1 MVSGNNATDQP
12 HDGLD
17 SGERIALRLA
27 DRGWC
32 VTPEFLSPRLVG
44 ELRGEAERFWEE
56 GGFHPAGV
64 GRGAEAQVRSEVRTD
79 RVNWL
84 DPHTGSDAQRRYLH
98 ALEELRRAINRELFL
113 GLFDYEGHLAIYPPG
128 GYYRRHLDQFR
139 GIGLRTV
146 SCILYL
152 NRDWTDADGGQLR
165 LYTDPNEPSHYEEIL
180 PLGGQLVT
188 FLSARFPHE
197 VLPARRPRIS
207 LTGWFRRRGGW
218 TGDGSQAMRR

>member
-1 MVSGNNATDQP
+1 MISGNNATDQL

-17 SGERIALRLA
+17 SGEGIALRLA
-27 DRGWC
+27 DRGWD
-32 VTPEFLSPRLVG
+32 VMPEFLSPRLVR
-44 ELRGEAERFWEE
+44 ELRAEAERLWEE

-84 DPHTGSDAQRRYLH
+84 DPHTGSAAQRRYLH
-98 ALEELRRAINRELFL
+98 VLEELRQAINRELFL

-152 NRDWTDADGGQLR
+152 NRDWTDADAGQLR

-188 FLSARFPHE
+188 FLSARFSHE

-218 TGDGSQAMRR
+218 TGDGREATRR